1 VKDGRTVDKD
11 IVCRQLYSTC
21 TANTLPRNP
30 LKDLET
36 SKEKVKYPHCEIQRT
51 DDFVLLAKKEAVL
64 QGMTEKL
71 IKVGTSYG
79 KKLM

>member
-1 VKDGRTVDKD
+1 MEEQLDKD
-11 IVCRQLYSTC
+11 VVCRRLYSTC

-30 LKDLET
+30 SKDLET

-51 DDFVLLAKKEAVL
+51 DDFVLLAKKEVVL

-71 IKVGTSYG
+71 IEVETSNG
-79 KKLM
+79 KKLR